1 MYAAGKTRE
10 ADPREVAGPQ
20 KTGTLLR
27 GPQLILKFAD
37 TLRAQT
43 PVSVFVAETW
53 QRTYWSHE
61 NEI

>member
-1 MYAAGKTRE
+1 MCASGKTRE

-43 PVSVFVAETW
+43 PVSVFVAET
-53 QRTYWSHE
+53 
-61 NEI
+61 